1 MLIGNTSQSFKEY
14 CAGLAFIGF
23 VLWFFTKESP
33 MLVGGIFFAGATVVA
48 QWPLQSLLVAL
59 TIIALGL
66 LAWATWKVIVFS
78 LSIIGWAI
86 NGVVMLLMSAWTGLL
101 YFSQEALLLA
111 QKHSLK
117 IIVGL
122 LVSAF
127 LIYLCRRSLAKR

>member
-1 MLIGNTSQSFKEY
+1 
-14 CAGLAFIGF
+14 
-23 VLWFFTKESP
+23 